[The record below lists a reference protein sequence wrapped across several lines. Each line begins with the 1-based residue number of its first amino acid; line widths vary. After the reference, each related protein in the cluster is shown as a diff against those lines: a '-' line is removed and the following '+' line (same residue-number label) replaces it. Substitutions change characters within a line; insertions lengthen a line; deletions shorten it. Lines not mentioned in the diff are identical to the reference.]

1 MGCGVLQQ
9 RPERAQLL
17 ASHMSQAPSLHAA
30 RPAFISIQPPLLQ
43 TVHLPSASNTLTVC
57 PTAACCCR
65 LPPACVPHRRKLAE
79 VNKKLG
85 EKFEISDT
93 ELAST
98 VEACSSLLA
107 QGQDLDTGEGATQ
120 VGERVG
126 GGSR

>member
-1 MGCGVLQQ
+1 M
-9 RPERAQLL
+9 
-17 ASHMSQAPSLHAA
+17 
-30 RPAFISIQPPLLQ
+30 
-43 TVHLPSASNTLTVC
+43 
-57 PTAACCCR
+57 
-65 LPPACVPHRRKLAE
+65 
-79 VNKKLG
+79 NKKLG